1 MNFELPE
8 IYKKFSNSQIKQLL
22 NELKLAIG
30 LIHRVF
36 SSSVIGF
43 ANSGRMRPMLLLVMK
58 VSYAPTK

>member
-8 IYKKFSNSQIKQLL
+8 IYEKFSNSQIKLFL
-22 NELKLAIG
+22 VELKPAIG
-30 LIHRVF
+30 LILRVF

-43 ANSGRMRPMLLLVMK
+43 ANSGKMSPLLLLVMK